1 MAQSES
7 CKDGTYTVAQFCK
20 SHNISRSMFYKQL
33 NLGKGPRLMA
43 VGRRRLISNEAA
55 ADWRQRMERP

>member
-1 MAQSES
+1 MSQQES
-7 CKDGTYTVAQFCK
+7 RKDGTYTVKQFCK
-20 SHNISRSMFYKQL
+20 DHNISRSMFYKLLQQ
-33 NLGKGPRLMA
+33 GQGPRLMA